1 MSNNAPEIRFKGF
14 TDAWVQ
20 RKFSTIVNR
29 LSTQSNSDHLPKVE
43 FEDIVSGEGKLNK
56 DISNKFDKRK
66 GIVFESNNILYGKLR
81 PYLKNWLFADFR
93 GVALGD
99 FWVFEANNSS
109 PIFAYYLIQSEK
121 YQEAANL
128 STGTKM
134 PRSDWKTVSETTFSI
149 PCETAEQTS
158 IGNFFRTLDDTIT
171 LYKRKLDGLKEL
183 KKGYLQQMLPQAGEN
198 APRLRF
204 AGFSEL
210 WERRKLG
217 QLGSVVMNRRI
228 FKEQTSENGEIP
240 FYKIGTFGSEPD
252 AFISRELFEEYKAKY
267 PYPQVGDVLISAS
280 GSIGRTVEYIG
291 KDEYFQDSNIVW
303 LEHDERLDNSFLKQF
318 YTVVKWNGLEG
329 STIKRLYNRNILD
342 TKIFMPQ
349 VPEQTCIG
357 IFFRSLDE
365 QILAQQNKLDKI
377 KQLKAAYLQKM
388 FI

>member
-1 MSNNAPEIRFKGF
+1 
-14 TDAWVQ
+14 
-20 RKFSTIVNR
+20 
-29 LSTQSNSDHLPKVE
+29 
-43 FEDIVSGEGKLNK
+43 LNK

-149 PCETAEQTS
+149 PCETVEQTS

-183 KKGYLQQMLPQAGEN
+183 KKGYLQQLFPQPGECM
-198 APRLRF
+198 PRVRF
-204 AGFSEL
+204 VGFGEP
-210 WERRKLG
+210 WEQRKLG
-217 QLGSVVMNRRI
+217 EVSTKVTEKNKNNTFGETLTNSAEHGIINQRDFFDKDISNKKNLNGYFIVRPDDFVYNPRISNFAPVGPIKRNLLGRTGVMSPLYYVFRVLEGNLSFVEKYFESIYWHDFMILNGDNGVRSDRFNIKDSVFEEMPI
-228 FKEQTSENGEIP
+228 PFPSIAEQTA
-240 FYKIGTFGSEPD
+240 IGNF
-252 AFISRELFEEYKAKY
+252 
-267 PYPQVGDVLISAS
+267 
-280 GSIGRTVEYIG
+280 
-291 KDEYFQDSNIVW
+291 FQN
-303 LEHDERLDNSFLKQF
+303 
-318 YTVVKWNGLEG
+318 
-329 STIKRLYNRNILD
+329 
-342 TKIFMPQ
+342 
-349 VPEQTCIG
+349 
-357 IFFRSLDE
+357 LDE
-365 QILAQQNKLDKI
+365 QITVQQSKLDKL
-377 KQLKAAYLQKM
+377 KKVKAAYLRKM